1 MGNVNFQYLDNNFK
15 SFREFFKIEFSSMKI
30 IAMIPARYG
39 ASRFP
44 GKLMQD
50 LGGKPVIV
58 RTYEATVATELF
70 HEVYVVT
77 DSEIIFNEIENSGGH
92 AIMSQKEH
100 DCGSDRIAEAVENMD
115 IDIVVN
121 VQGDE
126 PFTSREGLE
135 QVLSVF
141 SGPDAEKIDL
151 ASLMTE
157 IHDWKE
163 ISDPNCVKVIVDKEN
178 FALYFSRSPIP
189 YPRDKN
195 AAVQYYK
202 HKGIY
207 AFRKQAI
214 LDFYKLP
221 LRSLEAAEKIECI
234 RYLEY
239 GKNIKMAISN
249 TQGIEIDTP
258 EDLIRANKILKE
270 DKKETVNNKYRN
282 FPMVPKVVFGP
293 GSFDQ
298 LSSILAPNRKD
309 KAPFIFLV
317 DDVFKGQE
325 LVERINLRFND
336 KLIFISSDEEP
347 KTVQVDQIVKDIKT
361 EFTYK
366 PSGIVGIGGGTILDL
381 AKAVSIM
388 LSNKGS
394 ASDYQG
400 WDLVRNKAVYHVGV
414 PTISGTGAEVS
425 RTTVLTG
432 PVRKLGI
439 NSDFTP
445 FDQVVLDPD
454 LTLGVPK
461 NQWFFTGMDCFI
473 HCVES
478 LNGTFLNAFSQS
490 YGEKA
495 YDLCMEIFVTD
506 DLSDEE
512 SRGKLMMASWHGG
525 MSIAYSQ
532 VGVAH
537 AMSYGLSYVLGTKHG
552 VGNCIV
558 FDHLGEFYPED
569 VALFKTMVKKHGVAI
584 PQNLCKNLTDAQITT
599 MIDIALSLVPLW
611 ENALGEGWESTITR
625 QKLRELYL
633 KM

>member
-1 MGNVNFQYLDNNFK
+1 
-15 SFREFFKIEFSSMKI
+15 
-30 IAMIPARYG
+30 MIPARYG

-58 RTYEATVATELF
+58 RTYEATKETELF
-70 HEVYVVT
+70 DEVYVVT
-77 DSEIIFNEIENSGGH
+77 DSEVIFEEIELHGGK
-92 AIMSQKEH
+92 AIMSIKEH
-100 DCGSDRIAEAVENMD
+100 DCGTDRIAEAVEGMD
-115 IDIVVN
+115 VDIVVN

-126 PFTSREGLE
+126 PFTSKSGLQ
-135 QVLSVF
+135 QVLGVF
-141 SGPDAEKIDL
+141 KGPDADKIDL

-157 IHDWKE
+157 IYDWKE
-163 ISDPNCVKVIVDKEN
+163 ISDPNAVKVIVDKDN

-207 AFRKQAI
+207 AFRKEAL

-221 LRSLEAAEKIECI
+221 MRSLEAAEKIECI
-234 RYLEY
+234 RFLEY

-258 EDLIRANKILKE
+258 EDLVRANKVLKE
-270 DKKETVNNKYRN
+270 DKGISVNNKYRN
-282 FPMVPKVVFGP
+282 FPMVPKVVFGR
-293 GSFDQ
+293 GCFDQ
-298 LSSILAPNRKD
+298 LPSILAPQRKD
-309 KAPFIFLV
+309 KAPFIYLV
-317 DDVFKGQE
+317 DDVFKENDE
-325 LVERINLRFND
+325 LINRMNLRFND
-336 KLIFISSDEEP
+336 KLIFVSAEEEP
-347 KTVQVDQIVKDIKT
+347 KTEQVDTIVKNIKS
-361 EFTYK
+361 EFTYR
-366 PSGIVGIGGGTILDL
+366 PSGIIGVGGGSVLDL
-381 AKAVSIM
+381 SKAVSIM
-388 LSNKGS
+388 LTNKGS

-400 WDLVRNKAVYHVGV
+400 WDLVKNKAVYHVGV

-432 PVRKLGI
+432 PEKKLGI

-454 LTLGVPK
+454 LTVGVPK
-461 NQWFFTGMDCFI
+461 NQWFYTGMDCFI

-478 LNGTFLNAFSQS
+478 LNGTFLNEFSKS

-495 YDLCMEIFVTD
+495 YDLCKEIFMNGN
-506 DLSDEE
+506 LSEVE

-558 FDHLGEFYPED
+558 FDHLEEYYPEG
-569 VALFKTMVKKHGVAI
+569 VRLFKEMKEYHDIEI
-584 PQNLCKNLTDAQITT
+584 PQGICANLTDYQMDT

-611 ENALGEGWESTITR
+611 ENALGEDWEQIMTR
-625 QKLRELYL
+625 DKLKELYL